1 MFNCFLH
8 ILQPLRL
15 FYVYCCCTVF
25 NDEDVEMVQF
35 KNIMAHLWVFM
46 REAIVAYHQED
57 IINQEIFITKILH
70 HFSGAQK
77 LW

>member
-1 MFNCFLH
+1 M
-8 ILQPLRL
+8 
-15 FYVYCCCTVF
+15 F

-57 IINQEIFITKILH
+57 IINQEIFITNFSH
-70 HFSGAQK
+70 HFSVAQK